1 MRDMKYDIARSV
13 AMIWVVG
20 IYHLSEYL
28 FSPLHEL
35 QWARMVTWGCLGTFT
50 FISAYFLAGKNEFNN
65 WTQIRVFYGKRLLRL
80 YPLFVLSALTLLLI
94 GFNNWEQTW
103 KGVLGVSTF
112 FAPQIN
118 TLWYVSMLIGFYLLT
133 PFLQR
138 GGGAYKLVVYGGI
151 MAGVALFKILIH
163 TGVDNRFFY
172 YFTVYTAGIL
182 FARHTPPRTQ
192 AHLYAS
198 KTLLITGVIAYLLCL
213 GWVLYRP
220 NALVMMVGG
229 FIGTFL
235 LLSGSNRLTDCSCI
249 GKPIRFFSYGSMAAY
264 LFHRQIYYCGLSVYN
279 PQNEW
284 WKAVY
289 LVLVILPVIFFIS
302 YCIQLCY
309 DRLISSGR

>member
-50 FISAYFLAGKNEFNN
+50 FISAYFLAGKNEFKN
-65 WTQIRVFYGKRLLRL
+65 WTQIRVFYAKRLLRL

-138 GGGAYKLVVYGGI
+138 GGVVHKLVVYSGI

-172 YFTVYTAGIL
+172 YFTVYTAGVL
-182 FARHTPPRTQ
+182 FARHTPPPH
-192 AHLYAS
+192 A
-198 KTLLITGVIAYLLCL
+198 
-213 GWVLYRP
+213 
-220 NALVMMVGG
+220 
-229 FIGTFL
+229 
-235 LLSGSNRLTDCSCI
+235 
-249 GKPIRFFSYGSMAAY
+249 
-264 LFHRQIYYCGLSVYN
+264 GLSICVKGPVNNRSYRLFTLFGMG
-279 PQNEW
+279 
-284 WKAVY
+284 AVPTECVGDDGRRIY
-289 LVLVILPVIFFIS
+289 RNFFIVVGLEP
-302 YCIQLCY
+302 IG
-309 DRLISSGR
+309 RLFLHR